1 MPDELRSGLRMLK
14 RTWSSGESGP
24 PKNEA
29 SPAPPRTLSE
39 HNAPLSA
46 AVPESMADF
55 EPFVESPPPWKENR
69 APTAKRTK
77 TSSDSSLF
85 DLVGPPVKD
94 LSRTLSTGPA
104 APVAPEHRATAKV
117 FLSPEQQR
125 ILDAVVT
132 QGRNVFFTGSAGAG
146 KSHLLRQII
155 QDLRRKFQ
163 SKSDAVAVTAST
175 GIAACNIGGITLHS
189 FGGVGLAKESPER
202 LLTYIRRNRGA
213 VTRWMRTQVLI
224 IDEVSMLESKLFE
237 KLEAIARMIRK
248 STKPFGGMQI
258 VMTGDFFQLPPVSVQ
273 GDAHFVFESP
283 KWSEVIQD
291 QFNLTQVFRQKD
303 HRFVGMLN
311 EMRLGKLSPDTVRAF
326 SQLDRVP
333 ALPDG
338 ITPTEL
344 YPLRRDV
351 ERANKQRLD
360 ALDTEA
366 RTYTSLDGG
375 SLPPDQRERV
385 LDNFMAPRQVFL
397 KKGAQVMLIKNLDS
411 TLANGSIGTVLDFM
425 DESTFQNTYGDDA
438 DLLRTDVAETLL
450 ARAERARGAT
460 RTSRSPEK
468 DQPRSAQWP
477 LVRFHLGRGKV
488 RDQLVRPETW
498 KNEDPHG
505 DVVACRTQVPLLLA
519 WASTYALL
527 TQCRSTN
534 RASLLLTPDKVKRCR
549 TVVLICA
556 ASLRKVCRAIL
567 PQARPTWRSR
577 APHRSTRCR
586 LSDSSR
592 PRSWRTP
599 R

>member
-1 MPDELRSGLRMLK
+1 MSDEPRSGLRMLK
-14 RTWSSGESGP
+14 RSWSSGESGIP
-24 PKNEA
+24 ANEA
-29 SPAPPRTLSE
+29 RPAPPPLSE
-39 HNAPLSA
+39 HNVPQRGGIPEPL
-46 AVPESMADF
+46 ADF
-55 EPFVESPPPWKENR
+55 EPFVESPSQLWKENR
-69 APTAKRTK
+69 EPSAKRTK
-77 TSSDSSLF
+77 MGSGSTLF
-85 DLVGPPVKD
+85 DLVGPPKKE
-94 LSRTLSTGPA
+94 LSRTLSTGPT
-104 APVAPEHRATAKV
+104 APVAPENRATAKV

-125 ILDAVVT
+125 ILEAVVT
-132 QGRNVFFTGSAGAG
+132 HGRSVFFTGSAGAG

-283 KWSEVIQD
+283 KWAEVIQD
-291 QFNLTQVFRQKD
+291 QYNLTQVFRQKD

-311 EMRLGKLSPDTVRAF
+311 EMRLGKLSPETVRAF
-326 SQLDRVP
+326 AQLDRVP
-333 ALPDG
+333 ALPEG

-385 LDNFMAPRQVFL
+385 LDNFMAPRQLCL

-438 DLLRTDVAETLL
+438 DLLRTDVAEALL
-450 ARAERARGAT
+450 ARAERAPGAT

-468 DQPRSAQWP
+468 EQPRSAQWP

-505 DVVACRTQVPLLLA
+505 DIIACRTQVPLLLA
-519 WASTYALL
+519 WASTSLLL

-534 RASLLLTPDKVKRCR
+534 RASLLLTTDRVKRCR
-549 TVVLICA
+549 TAASICA
-556 ASLRKVCRAIL
+556 ACLRKVCLAIL
-567 PQARPTWRSR
+567 PQAKRM
-577 APHRSTRCR
+577 
-586 LSDSSR
+586 
-592 PRSWRTP
+592 
-599 R
+599 

>member
-1 MPDELRSGLRMLK
+1 
-14 RTWSSGESGP
+14 
-24 PKNEA
+24 
-29 SPAPPRTLSE
+29 
-39 HNAPLSA
+39 
-46 AVPESMADF
+46 
-55 EPFVESPPPWKENR
+55 
-69 APTAKRTK
+69 
-77 TSSDSSLF
+77 
-85 DLVGPPVKD
+85 
-94 LSRTLSTGPA
+94 
-104 APVAPEHRATAKV
+104 
-117 FLSPEQQR
+117 
-125 ILDAVVT
+125 
-132 QGRNVFFTGSAGAG
+132 
-146 KSHLLRQII
+146 
-155 QDLRRKFQ
+155 
-163 SKSDAVAVTAST
+163 
-175 GIAACNIGGITLHS
+175 
-189 FGGVGLAKESPER
+189 
-202 LLTYIRRNRGA
+202 
-213 VTRWMRTQVLI
+213 
-224 IDEVSMLESKLFE
+224 MLESKLFE

-450 ARAERARGAT
+450 ARAERAPGAT

-549 TVVLICA
+549 TVALICA